1 MPMIHLRYTTPPE
14 WAQVVLK
21 DFDRFLL
28 DHAAAEKKAAGMAM
42 SMLSH
47 YPDRPELVAAMAD
60 LAVEET
66 IHFRD
71 VTRLLQDRD
80 LALVRDEKDPYVNE
94 FRSFIRNGSEEYL
107 LDRLLV
113 AGIIEA
119 RGYERFCLVGEAL
132 EDPELKRFYMAIG
145 KSEARHADMFVKL
158 AEVYFPSEVVAARLD
173 ELLDIEARIIAN
185 LPFRPALH

>member
-1 MPMIHLRYTTPPE
+1 MILLRYTTPPE
-14 WAQVVLK
+14 WAQVVLN
-21 DFDRFLL
+21 DFDSFLL

-60 LAVEET
+60 LAVEEMV
-66 IHFRD
+66 HFRD
-71 VTRLLQDRD
+71 VTRLVQQRKLT
-80 LALVRDEKDPYVNE
+80 LARDEKDPYVNE
-94 FRSFIRNGSEEYL
+94 FRSFIRNGSEAYL

-119 RGYERFCLVGEAL
+119 RGHERFCLLGEAL
-132 EDPELKRFYMAIG
+132 DDPQLKHFYTAIG
-145 KSEARHADMFVKL
+145 RSEARHADMFVQL
-158 AEVYFPSEVVAARLD
+158 AEAYFPSAVVTARLD
-173 ELLDIEARIIAN
+173 ELLDIEAHIIKN

>member
-1 MPMIHLRYTTPPE
+1 MIQLRYTTLPE
-14 WAQVVLK
+14 WAAVVLK

-66 IHFRD
+66 THFRD
-71 VTRLLQDRD
+71 VVRLLRKRG
-80 LALVRDEKDPYVNE
+80 LTMTRDEKDPYVNE
-94 FRSFIRNGSEEYL
+94 FRSFIRNGSDEYL

-119 RGYERFCLVGEAL
+119 RGHERFRLVGEAL
-132 EDPELKRFYMAIG
+132 EDETLKRFYTAIG
-145 KSEARHADMFVKL
+145 QSEARHADLFVKL
-158 AEVYFPSEVVAARLD
+158 AEIYFPKDVVANRLD
-173 ELLDIEARIIAN
+173 ELLDIEARIVSE
-185 LPFRPALH
+185 LPLRPALH